1 VLAGVFVPGGQ
12 GFEGKIAS
20 WLNRFSGRRDVFME
34 QDVGKAWGT
43 LKYRD
48 ALGKETTTTLNKPVF
63 RIGRLPENDLRIDD
77 PYVSRLHIELRFDG
91 RHATLVDRSST
102 GATYVNDQRVSEV
115 QLRSGDRIALGRKL
129 AGTEIIFEYVNQSA
143 KLPEAAEPHQVM
155 SVIDHSQTRYL
166 NTSLIRAAS
175 LTNATT
181 VNRLKALYEITS
193 AILTVT
199 SREELAE
206 KLLDLL
212 FDVLPAERGV
222 ILLADPKDNILRQ
235 QAARLRNGD
244 AAQVSPSQTI
254 VRRVYEGN
262 VAELCL
268 DARNDARFASQ
279 QSVIFQS
286 IRSVMCAPI
295 SSASRTW
302 GVCYLDNLTTKK
314 TFEDEELEFLMA
326 VSRQAGLALENI
338 YLLEEQKITFQSFVT
353 TLAASI
359 DARDDLT
366 AGHSAR
372 VARYSR
378 AIAKYMNL
386 PESERRRIYY
396 AGLLHDYGKIGTRE
410 AILCKPGKLT
420 PEEYAHM
427 RDHAKNTYDILSK
440 IHFTRDMQDL
450 PLIAAGHHE
459 NLDGSGYPF
468 GLKGDEIPLGARIIA
483 VADFFDALTHK
494 RHYREPMPIEEVLE
508 LIDENT
514 GTKFDPQ
521 VVAALKRFVW
531 EEFIPN
537 QRKRAAAEA
546 RRIQASLSPEAAQSG
561 DMTLRPMTPETVSM
575 DPVPL

>member
-1 VLAGVFVPGGQ
+1 
-12 GFEGKIAS
+12 
-20 WLNRFSGRRDVFME
+20 ME
-34 QDVGKAWGT
+34 QHVGKAWGT

-48 ALGKETTTTLNKPVF
+48 AAGKEATAMLNKPVF
-63 RIGRLPENDLRIDD
+63 RIGRLADNDLQIDD
-77 PYVSRLHIELRFDG
+77 PYVSRLHVELRFDG
-91 RHATLVDRSST
+91 VHATLVDRSST
-102 GATYVNDQRVSEV
+102 GATYVNDQRVSEA
-115 QLRSGDRIALGRKL
+115 QLHSGDRLALGRKL
-129 AGTEIIFEYVNQSA
+129 AGTEIVFEYANQGA
-143 KLPEAAEPHQVM
+143 KPSEAAEPHQVM

-166 NTSLIRAAS
+166 NTSLIRATQ
-175 LTNATT
+175 LTNAAT

-193 AILTVT
+193 AILAVT
-199 SREELAE
+199 TREELAE
-206 KLLDLL
+206 KLLTLL

-222 ILLADPKDNILRQ
+222 ILLADPKDNTLRQ

-279 QSVIFQS
+279 QSIIFQS

-302 GVCYLDNLTTKK
+302 GVCYLDNLTTRK

-378 AIAKYMNL
+378 SIAKYMNL
-386 PESERRRIYY
+386 PEAERRRIYY

-468 GLKGDEIPLGARIIA
+468 GLKGDQIPLGARIIA

-508 LIDENT
+508 LIDEST

-521 VVAALKRFVW
+521 VVAALKEFVRQ
-531 EEFIPN
+531 EFIPN
-537 QRKRAAAEA
+537 QRKRAEAEA
-546 RRIQASLSPEAAQSG
+546 RRAQISQTPESG
-561 DMTLRPMTPETVSM
+561 HVTGDTTLPVMPPETVMSPETVSM

>member
-1 VLAGVFVPGGQ
+1 MDQQTTNA
-12 GFEGKIAS
+12 
-20 WLNRFSGRRDVFME
+20 
-34 QDVGKAWGT
+34 AWGT

-48 ALGKETTTTLNKPVF
+48 AAGKEVVLALNKPLF
-63 RIGRLPENDLRIDD
+63 RIGRLADNDLQLDD
-77 PYVSRLHIELRFDG
+77 PYVSRLHVELRFDG
-91 RHATLVDRSST
+91 TQAVLVDRSST
-102 GATYVNDQRVSEV
+102 GATYVNDQRVSESR
-115 QLRSGDRIALGRKL
+115 LRNADRLSLGRKM
-129 AGTEIIFEYVNQSA
+129 AGAEMIFEYVNQDA
-143 KLPEAAEPHQVM
+143 KQPEGNDPHQVM

-166 NTSLIRAAS
+166 NTSLIRAAN
-175 LTNATT
+175 LTNAAT

-193 AILTVT
+193 AILAVT
-199 SREELAE
+199 TREELAE
-206 KLLDLL
+206 KLLTLL
-212 FDVLPAERGV
+212 FDLLPAERGV
-222 ILLADPKDNILRQ
+222 ILLADPKDNSLRQ

-254 VRRVYEGN
+254 VHRVYEGN

-279 QSVIFQS
+279 QSIIFQS

-295 SSASRTW
+295 SSATRTW

-378 AIAKYMNL
+378 SIAKYMNL
-386 PESERRRIYY
+386 SEAERRRIYY

-427 RDHAKNTYDILSK
+427 RDHAKNTFDILSK
-440 IHFTRDMQDL
+440 IHFTREMQDL
-450 PLIAAGHHE
+450 PLVAAGHHE

-468 GLKGDEIPLGARIIA
+468 GLKGDEIPIGARIIA

-508 LIDENT
+508 LIDEST
-514 GTKFDPQ
+514 GSKFDPR
-521 VVAALKRFVW
+521 VVAALKQFVVN
-531 EEFIPN
+531 EFLPN
-537 QRKRAAAEA
+537 QRKRAEAEA
-546 RRIQASLSPEAAQSG
+546 RRAQSVQQVG
-561 DMTLRPMTPETVSM
+561 DITGEVTAPSEDTTMAVAPPKTVSM
-575 DPVPL
+575 DPVLL

>member
-1 VLAGVFVPGGQ
+1 MDQQA
-12 GFEGKIAS
+12 A
-20 WLNRFSGRRDVFME
+20 NT
-34 QDVGKAWGT
+34 AWGT

-48 ALGKETTTTLNKPVF
+48 ANGKEVVLALNKPVF
-63 RIGRLPENDLRIDD
+63 RIGRLADNDLQVDD
-77 PYVSRLHIELRFDG
+77 PYVSRLHVELRFDG
-91 RHATLVDRSST
+91 AYATLIDRSST
-102 GATYVNDQRVSEV
+102 GATYVNDQRVPEV
-115 QLRSGDRIALGRKL
+115 RLHSGDRIALGRKI
-129 AGTEIIFEYVNQSA
+129 AGAEMVFEYVNQQ
-143 KLPEAAEPHQVM
+143 EAAPSPEPHQVM

-166 NTSLIRAAS
+166 NTSLIRAAQ
-175 LTNATT
+175 LTNAVM

-199 SREELAE
+199 TREELAE
-206 KLLDLL
+206 KLLTLL

-222 ILLADPKDNILRQ
+222 ILLADPKDNTLRQ
-235 QAARLRNGD
+235 QAARMRNGD

-268 DARNDARFASQ
+268 DARNDARFAGQ
-279 QSVIFQS
+279 QSIIFQS

-295 SSASRTW
+295 SSSSRTW

-338 YLLEEQKITFQSFVT
+338 HLLEEQKITFQSFVT

-386 PESERRRIYY
+386 PEAERRRIYY

-450 PLIAAGHHE
+450 PLVAAGHHE

-508 LIDENT
+508 LIDEST

-521 VVAALKRFVW
+521 VVAALKQFVFN
-531 EEFIPN
+531 EFIPG
-537 QRKRAAAEA
+537 QRKRAEAEA
-546 RRIQASLSPEAAQSG
+546 RRAQVLQQLGADDETTIPS
-561 DMTLRPMTPETVSM
+561 TPQTVSM
-575 DPVPL
+575 DPVIL

>member
-1 VLAGVFVPGGQ
+1 
-12 GFEGKIAS
+12 
-20 WLNRFSGRRDVFME
+20 ME
-34 QDVGKAWGT
+34 QYVGKAWGT

-48 ALGKETTTTLNKPVF
+48 AAGKEATALLNKPVF
-63 RIGRLPENDLRIDD
+63 RIGRLADNDVQIDD
-77 PYVSRLHIELRFDG
+77 PYVSRLHVELRFDG
-91 RHATLVDRSST
+91 VQATLVDRSST

-115 QLRSGDRIALGRKL
+115 PLRSGDRIALGRKL
-129 AGTEIIFEYVNQSA
+129 AGTEIVFEYANQGA
-143 KLPEAAEPHQVM
+143 KPSQAAEPHQVM

-166 NTSLIRAAS
+166 NTSLIRAAQ
-175 LTNATT
+175 LTSAAT

-193 AILTVT
+193 AILAVT
-199 SREELAE
+199 TREELAE
-206 KLLDLL
+206 KLLTLL

-222 ILLADPKDNILRQ
+222 ILLADPKDNTLRQ

-268 DARNDARFASQ
+268 DARNDARFAGQ
-279 QSVIFQS
+279 QSIIFQS

-378 AIAKYMNL
+378 SIAKYMNL
-386 PESERRRIYY
+386 PEAERRRIYY

-450 PLIAAGHHE
+450 PLVAAGHHE

-508 LIDENT
+508 LIDEST

-521 VVAALKRFVW
+521 VVAALKQFVW
-531 EEFIPN
+531 QEFIPN
-537 QRKRAAAEA
+537 QRKRAEAEA
-546 RRIQASLSPEAAQSG
+546 RRAQVSQTPEYVLAEG
-561 DMTLRPMTPETVSM
+561 DTTMPVMPPETVMSPETVSM

>member
-1 VLAGVFVPGGQ
+1 MRAGDQAVFRNFQKTGCLVMDQ
-12 GFEGKIAS
+12 QAA
-20 WLNRFSGRRDVFME
+20 NTT
-34 QDVGKAWGT
+34 WGT
-43 LKYRD
+43 LKYQD
-48 ALGKETTTTLNKPVF
+48 ASGKEVILTLSKPRF
-63 RIGRLPENDLRIDD
+63 SIGRLANNDLQLDD
-77 PYVSRLHIELRFDG
+77 PYVSRLHAELSFDG
-91 RHATLVDRSST
+91 EQATLIDRSST
-102 GATYVNDQRVSEV
+102 GATYVNEQRVAETR
-115 QLRSGDRIALGRKL
+115 LRSGDRLALGRKL
-129 AGTEIIFEYVNQSA
+129 AGVEITFEYVQGRGGA
-143 KLPEAAEPHQVM
+143 PEANDAHQVM

-175 LTNATT
+175 LTNTAT

-193 AILTVT
+193 AILAVT
-199 SREELAE
+199 TREVLAE
-206 KLLDLL
+206 RLLTLL
-212 FDVLPAERGV
+212 FDLLPAERGV
-222 ILLADPKDNILRQ
+222 ILLADPKDNSLRQ
-235 QAARLRNGD
+235 QAARLRSGD
-244 AAQVSPSQTI
+244 AAQVSPSRTI

-295 SSASRTW
+295 SSGSRVW

-326 VSRQAGLALENI
+326 VARQAGLALENI

-378 AIAKYMNL
+378 SIAKYMNL
-386 PESERRRIYY
+386 PEAERRRIYY

-450 PLIAAGHHE
+450 PLVAAGHHE

-468 GLKGDEIPLGARIIA
+468 GLKGEEIPLGARIIA

-494 RHYREPMPIEEVLE
+494 RHYREPMPIEEVME
-508 LIDENT
+508 LIDESV

-521 VVAALKRFVW
+521 AVAALKQFVTN
-531 EEFIPN
+531 EFIPN
-537 QRKRAAAEA
+537 QRKRAEADA
-546 RRIQASLSPEAAQSG
+546 RRAQLAQPTG
-561 DMTLRPMTPETVSM
+561 DVVSEDTTMVVAPPQTVSM